1 MKTMSETCLTLQST
15 HRVLGHAF
23 MYRMQGLIHFWGLCL
38 KQRGIWIA
46 GSALQ
51 NLSAD
56 EEVLEK
62 EYEGIPRLKS
72 TLKIKSKPKTKHQ
85 KGTYRR
91 GRRPEKSGPVSNNPS
106 ILGASASTTGFQS
119 EAFDLDLTDQ
129 QSWDE
134 QQMSSMSGDFLEGSV
149 LAPSQ
154 AQQDQYESRSAEASS
169 SAALSRRTQPG
180 NGVSNA
186 GSTDS
191 ERSAQRGSEEGRGQG
206 EWEGSD
212 ASSSRQSAS
221 NTLATRDA
229 GEQAAARVQEP
240 ISEEQQGYSLMW

>member
-1 MKTMSETCLTLQST
+1 MYSLVASAS
-15 HRVLGHAF
+15 VLA
-23 MYRMQGLIHFWGLCL
+23 YMQGEEGCLFFSYYSISVLCICL
-38 KQRGIWIA
+38 A

-91 GRRPEKSGPVSNNPS
+91 GRRPDRSGPASNNSS
-106 ILGASASTTGFQS
+106 ILNASASPTGFQS

-129 QSWDE
+129 SWDE
-134 QQMSSMSGDFLEGSV
+134 QQISNMSGDFLEGSV

-169 SAALSRRTQPG
+169 SAAVSRGTQPG
-180 NGVSNA
+180 NGVSSL

-191 ERSAQRGSEEGRGQG
+191 EGSAQRGGEEGRGQG
-206 EWEGSD
+206 ELEGSR

-240 ISEEQQGYSLMW
+240 IPEEQQGYSLMWYAQA

>member
-1 MKTMSETCLTLQST
+1 MAL
-15 HRVLGHAF
+15 
-23 MYRMQGLIHFWGLCL
+23 YRLLASALVC
-38 KQRGIWIA
+38 KKRRGICIA

-91 GRRPEKSGPVSNNPS
+91 GRRPDRSGPASNNSS
-106 ILGASASTTGFQS
+106 ILSASASTTGFQS

-134 QQMSSMSGDFLEGSV
+134 QQMSNMSGDFLEGSV

-154 AQQDQYESRSAEASS
+154 AQQDQYESRSAEAAS
-169 SAALSRRTQPG
+169 SAALRRTQPG
-180 NGVSNA
+180 NGVSSA
-186 GSTDS
+186 GSSDS
-191 ERSAQRGSEEGRGQG
+191 ERSAQRGSEEGYDQG
-206 EWEGSD
+206 ESEGSG

-240 ISEEQQGYSLMW
+240 IPEEQQGYSLMW

>member
-1 MKTMSETCLTLQST
+1 MCQK
-15 HRVLGHAF
+15 R
-23 MYRMQGLIHFWGLCL
+23 
-38 KQRGIWIA
+38 RGICIA

-91 GRRPEKSGPVSNNPS
+91 GRRRDRSGPVSNNSS
-106 ILGASASTTGFQS
+106 ILDASASTTGFQS

-134 QQMSSMSGDFLEGSV
+134 QQMSNMSGDFLEGSV

-154 AQQDQYESRSAEASS
+154 AQQDRYESWSAEASS

-180 NGVSNA
+180 NGVSSA
-186 GSTDS
+186 GSTDR
-191 ERSAQRGSEEGRGQG
+191 EGPAQRGSEEGQGQG
-206 EWEGSD
+206 EWGGSG

-221 NTLATRDA
+221 NSLATRDA

-240 ISEEQQGYSLMW
+240 IPQEQQGYSLMW

>member
-1 MKTMSETCLTLQST
+1 MC
-15 HRVLGHAF
+15 
-23 MYRMQGLIHFWGLCL
+23 
-38 KQRGIWIA
+38 IA

-91 GRRPEKSGPVSNNPS
+91 GRRPERSGPASNNSS
-106 ILGASASTTGFQS
+106 ILNASASTTGFQS

-134 QQMSSMSGDFLEGSV
+134 QQMSNMSGDFLEGSV

-154 AQQDQYESRSAEASS
+154 AQQDQYESYESRSAEASS
-169 SAALSRRTQPG
+169 SAAVSRRPQPG
-180 NGVSNA
+180 NGVSSA
-186 GSTDS
+186 GSSDS
-191 ERSAQRGSEEGRGQG
+191 EESAQRGSEEG
-206 EWEGSD
+206 
-212 ASSSRQSAS
+212 
-221 NTLATRDA
+221 
-229 GEQAAARVQEP
+229 
-240 ISEEQQGYSLMW
+240 